1 MADSVYT
8 LNDRNSA
15 IDRWKATGAF
25 LLNNH
30 KSLSGF
36 HLNVTAG
43 AHSGIATAFDGKP
56 YTIGSGGEN
65 NLILFADDLKEIHAR
80 LTPAGK
86 LGNQLRID
94 AVDGPIAVG
103 DRGTLRRGEWT
114 IIKEKTSLMMGGA
127 TIDIAP
133 IMDPAKL
140 TRGAAMIGSIAILA
154 FLVTYV
160 VATSWS
166 DSSRSINALLSPTVS
181 VQQPITPATPIS
193 DAQIAAAKGL
203 SQIRLGELG
212 IAHLVKL
219 ANIDGGSLIVEGLMP
234 DSLRGKWNSFLQWYD
249 TQANYPALVNNVTMT
264 GAEQDVP
271 SVASVW
277 MGKNP
282 MVEFSDGTKG
292 SIGSQVKGGWSIS
305 GIFTDRVDLS
315 KNGVTIAIQFGGA
328 PQ

>member
-8 LNDRNSA
+8 LNDHNSA
-15 IDRWKATGAF
+15 IDRWKATGGF

-36 HLNVTAG
+36 HLNVTDG
-43 AHSGIATAFDGKP
+43 AHSGIATAFDGTP

-65 NLILFADDLKEIHAR
+65 NLILFGDDLKETHAR

-94 AVDGPIAVG
+94 AVDGPITVG

-114 IIKEKTSLMMGGA
+114 TIKEKTSLSMGGA
-127 TIDIAP
+127 TLDVAP

-140 TRGAAMIGSIAILA
+140 TRGAVMIGSIAILA

-166 DSSRSINALLSPTVS
+166 DSSRSINALLSPTTN
-181 VQQPITPATPIS
+181 VQTSIAPAAPIS
-193 DAQIAAAKGL
+193 EAQIAAAKGL

-212 IAHLVKL
+212 IAHLVKM
-219 ANIDGGSLIVEGLMP
+219 ATVDGGSFIMEGLMP
-234 DSLRGKWNSFLQWYD
+234 DSMRGKWNSFLQWYD
-249 TQANYPALVNNVTMT
+249 TQPNFPTLINNVTMT

-271 SVASVW
+271 AVASVW
-277 MGKNP
+277 LGKNP

-292 SIGSQVKGGWSIS
+292 TIGNQVKGGWSIA
-305 GIFTDRVDLS
+305 GIYTDRVDLS
-315 KNGVTIAIQFGGA
+315 KNGVTIAIQLGGA
-328 PQ
+328 Q